1 MAKITAFLSALGQRW
16 PFRLLRRSR
25 VRVPA
30 VLQMEAVECGAASLA
45 MILAYFGRIVPL
57 EELRV
62 ACGVSRD
69 GSRAQ
74 NILKAGRGYGLI
86 AKVFRKEVGDLRSI
100 RPPFIIHWNFNHFLV
115 VEGFR
120 GKRVFLNDP
129 ATGPRTVTEAEVD
142 ASFTGAVLTFKRDAT
157 FKPGGQHPG
166 IIAVLRH
173 HLTGSAA
180 PVFFLLIAGL
190 LVMVSIIITPSF
202 QTIFVDDILIKGIRQ
217 WTVPLA
223 AAILGTALALAL
235 FTYVQET
242 YLWRLEMRLALAGAA
257 RTVVHLVSLP
267 IGFFQQRTAGELSTR
282 IAINDGVA
290 GVLSSGLPSA
300 LLGVCGIVLYAA
312 FMVEYDGVLTL
323 LVIVSTLLNVAA
335 VQFAARQRVNLSRR
349 LSQEQG
355 KMMGTAMGGLQS
367 IETLKAMGGESD
379 FFARWSGYQTK
390 VLSGQQSVRLQTE
403 LLALVPMVLTL
414 VNAILILGIG
424 GHRVMDGRL
433 SIGMLVAF
441 QTLALLITVP
451 VGQVVNFGSG
461 LPDLEAQV
469 GRLEDVLQTPAD
481 PQVHQPSASEQRQG
495 LDKLTGL
502 VELRDVTFGYNP
514 LEPPLLQQLNLTLRP
529 GSRVALVGGSG
540 SGKSTIARLVCGLYE
555 PWQGAVVF
563 DGTPRRQLSHHR
575 LSHSFAVVDQEVFL
589 FEGTVRENLTLWDA
603 TVPDADVVRAA
614 TDACIHDEIMS
625 RPGGYTS
632 RVEEG
637 GRNFSGGQAQRLE
650 IARALVGN
658 PTVLVLDEATSAL
671 DPTTERI
678 FDDNLR
684 RRGCTCLLIAH
695 RLSTIRDCDEI
706 IVLEYGR
713 IVQRGTHEEMKAVP
727 GPYAKLISSES
738 AS

>member
-1 MAKITAFLSALGQRW
+1 MARITAVLSTLLQLW
-16 PFRLLRRSR
+16 PFRLLRRR
-25 VRVPA
+25 IHVPT

-45 MILAYFGRIVPL
+45 MILAYFGRVVPL

-74 NILKAGRGYGLI
+74 NILKAGRGYGLA
-86 AKVFRKEVGDLRSI
+86 AKVFRKEVGDLRAI

-129 ATGPRTVTEAEVD
+129 ATGPRTVTDSEID
-142 ASFTGAVLTFKRDAT
+142 ACFTGAVLTFKPDAS
-157 FKPGGQHPG
+157 FKKGGQHPG
-166 IIAVLRH
+166 TIEVLRRQIA
-173 HLTGSAA
+173 GSTA
-180 PVFFLLIAGL
+180 PMFFLMVVGV
-190 LVMVSIIITPSF
+190 LVMLSIIITPAY
-202 QTIFVDDILIKGIRQ
+202 QTIFVDDILIKGSRQ

-223 AAILGTALALAL
+223 VAILGTAMALAL
-235 FTYVQET
+235 FTYVQEN
-242 YLWRLEMRLALAGAA
+242 YLARLEMRLALAGAA
-257 RTVVHLVSLP
+257 KTVCHLVSLP

-282 IAINDGVA
+282 VAINDTVA
-290 GVLSSGLPSA
+290 QVLSGGLPAA
-300 LLGVCGIVLYAA
+300 LLGVCGIALYAS
-312 FMVEYDGVLTL
+312 FMIEYDGVLTL
-323 LVIVSTLLNVAA
+323 LIVLSTLLNVGA

-390 VLSGQQSVRLQTE
+390 VLSGQQDVRLQTE
-403 LLALVPMVLTL
+403 VLALVPMLLTM

-424 GHRVMDGRL
+424 GHRVMDGQM

-441 QTLALLITVP
+441 QTLAMLITVP
-451 VGQVVNFGSG
+451 VGQVVNFGTG

-469 GRLEDVLQTPAD
+469 GRLQDVLQTAPD
-481 PQVHQPSASEQRQG
+481 PQVHRPSPSEVDEG
-495 LDKLTGL
+495 LEKLAGL

-514 LEPPLLQQLNLTLRP
+514 LEPPLLQNLNLTLHP

-555 PWQGAVVF
+555 PWQGAITF
-563 DGTPRRQLSHHR
+563 DGVSRQQLSHHR

-589 FEGTVRENLTLWDA
+589 FEGSVRENLTLWDG

-614 TDACIHDEIMS
+614 TDACIHDEVMS
-625 RPGGYTS
+625 RPGGYNS

-713 IVQRGTHEEMKAVP
+713 IVQRGTHEQMKSVP
-727 GPYAKLISSES
+727 GPYAKLISSETS
-738 AS
+738 S

>member
-1 MAKITAFLSALGQRW
+1 MKTISDLLLKLRPRW
-16 PFRLLRRSR
+16 PRRKGRPSR
-25 VRVPA
+25 VRVPS

-45 MILAYFGRIVPL
+45 MVLAYMGRVVPL

-74 NILKAGRGYGLI
+74 NIIRAARGYGLV
-86 AKVFRKEVGDLRSI
+86 AKVFRKEVGQLRAV
-100 RPPFIIHWNFNHFLV
+100 RTPFIAHWNFNHFLV

-120 GKRVFLNDP
+120 GKYVYLNDP
-129 ATGPRTVTEAEVD
+129 ATGPRTILESEVD
-142 ASFTGAVLTFKRDAT
+142 ASFTGVVLTFERGT
-157 FKPGGQHPG
+157 RFRPGGQAPSLVQ
-166 IIAVLRH
+166 ALSRR
-173 HLTGSAA
+173 LAGSAA
-180 PVFFLLIAGL
+180 PLLFLSVIGL
-190 LVMVSIIITPSF
+190 LVMLVTIITPAF
-202 QTIFVDDILIKGIRQ
+202 QAIFIDDILIKGIRA

-223 AAILGTALALAL
+223 MAIVATAIGLAIV
-235 FTYVQET
+235 TYIQGRFEYRT
-242 YLWRLEMRLALAGAA
+242 EQRLTLAGSA
-257 RTVVHLVSLP
+257 RTLCHLLTLP
-267 IGFFQQRTAGELSTR
+267 IGFFTQRSAGELGTR
-282 IAINDGVA
+282 VGINDYIA
-290 GVLSSGLPSA
+290 QVLSSQLSA
-300 LLGVCGIVLYAA
+300 ACLGVFGILLYAS
-312 FMVEYDGVLTL
+312 FMIEYDAALTTL
-323 LVIVSTLLNVAA
+323 ILISTALNVGA

-390 VLSGQQSVRLQTE
+390 VLSGQQNVKVQTE
-403 LLALVPMVLTL
+403 MLALVPVSLTML
-414 VNAILILGIG
+414 TTILILGIG
-424 GHRVMDGRL
+424 GHRVMDGRM

-441 QTLALLITVP
+441 QSLAFLIANP
-451 VGQVVNFGSG
+451 VQQVVTFGTA
-461 LPDLEAQV
+461 LPDVEAQM
-469 GRLEDVLQTPAD
+469 GRLEDVMQTASD
-481 PQVHQPSASEQRQG
+481 PQAREPDAAEADAG
-495 LDKLTGL
+495 AEKLTGL

-514 LEPPLLQQLNLTLRP
+514 IEAPLLEHLNLTLQP

-555 PWQGAVVF
+555 PWSGEIAF
-563 DGTPRRQLSHHR
+563 DGVSRAQLSHHR
-575 LSHSFAVVDQEVFL
+575 LSHSFCVVDQEVFL

-625 RPGGYTS
+625 RPGGYNS

-650 IARALVGN
+650 IARALVNN

-671 DPTTERI
+671 DPTTERA

-706 IVLEYGR
+706 VVLEYGR
-713 IVQRGTHEEMKAVP
+713 IAQRGTHDQMRAVP
-727 GPYAKLISSES
+727 GPYATLISSEDH
-738 AS
+738 